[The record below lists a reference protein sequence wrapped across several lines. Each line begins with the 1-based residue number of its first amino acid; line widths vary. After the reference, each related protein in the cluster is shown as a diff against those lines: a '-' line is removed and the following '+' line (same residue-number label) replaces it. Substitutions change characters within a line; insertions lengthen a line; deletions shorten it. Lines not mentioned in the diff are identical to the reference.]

1 MRHQDFSA
9 GLQDCCK
16 IISNYL
22 SMIIFPCVYP
32 LNLSLNHFLAFQ
44 WSHFHYLN

>member
-1 MRHQDFSA
+1 MYPQDFSP
-9 GLQDCCK
+9 GMQDCRK
-16 IISNYL
+16 IIPNYL

-32 LNLSLNHFLAFQ
+32 LNLGLDHFLAFQ